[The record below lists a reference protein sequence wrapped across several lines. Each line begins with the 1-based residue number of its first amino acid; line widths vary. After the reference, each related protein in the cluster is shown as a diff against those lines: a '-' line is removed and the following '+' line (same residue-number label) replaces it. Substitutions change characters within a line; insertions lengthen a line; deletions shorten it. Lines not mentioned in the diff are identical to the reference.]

1 MYQYVGLT
9 GLMGSGKGEIVKML
23 QGRGFEY
30 VSLSDMVRA
39 EATSR
44 GLENTRENL
53 QNIGNEL
60 RSSGGAGVL
69 GAKVRERILGD
80 SEGKNWV
87 IDGIRNPVECLEL
100 RELEDF
106 QMIGVHASD
115 EILITRMLDRNR
127 DGAQVTK
134 EQLEERLKRGKGIG
148 EPPEGQQVS
157 KCLDMADFFVINEG
171 SIEDL
176 HKKVEHFIKLWKGED
191 RPTFDEIFMEVAY
204 TWAKRATCLRRRVGA
219 VIAKD
224 KQQITAGYN
233 GAPKGVPHCADMG
246 GCLREKMGIPSGQR
260 AEICRG
266 THAEQ
271 NAITQAAK
279 FGISIEGSTL
289 YCNTFPCVICT
300 KMILNAGIET
310 VVYDS
315 DYNDPLS
322 KEILGQQHGLE
333 LRRYEGK
340 KVRI

>member
-219 VIAKD
+219 V
-224 KQQITAGYN
+224 
-233 GAPKGVPHCADMG
+233 
-246 GCLREKMGIPSGQR
+246 
-260 AEICRG
+260 
-266 THAEQ
+266 
-271 NAITQAAK
+271 
-279 FGISIEGSTL
+279 
-289 YCNTFPCVICT
+289 
-300 KMILNAGIET
+300 
-310 VVYDS
+310 
-315 DYNDPLS
+315 
-322 KEILGQQHGLE
+322 
-333 LRRYEGK
+333 
-340 KVRI
+340 